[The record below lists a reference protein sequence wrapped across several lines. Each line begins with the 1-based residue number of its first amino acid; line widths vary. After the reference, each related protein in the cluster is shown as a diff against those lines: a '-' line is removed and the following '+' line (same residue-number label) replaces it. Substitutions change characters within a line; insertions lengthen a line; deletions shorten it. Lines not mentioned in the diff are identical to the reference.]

1 MTNRDL
7 KYIIEEIKENE
18 GVDLTDVAAKTKVD
32 RSYLSKFINSAG
44 EKEVTDR
51 LLNKFKKQ
59 FPSYFGKKPQET
71 TGGHHADPSLDTILR
86 ALSRIENGQSYIR
99 AEIRSYG
106 QYQIQEQVRYDHQKF
121 LQAMDKVGK
130 LYAANLKV
138 GDGQDKKG
146 PNA

>member
-1 MTNRDL
+1 MASKKQLRELIKTL
-7 KYIIEEIKENE
+7 KQKTGKTQEE
-18 GVDLTDVAAKTKVD
+18 L
-32 RSYLSKFINSAG
+32 SAG
-44 EKEVTDR
+44 AGYGPKTLTQLLSGKANVDNAYSQLILVYGKELKNSTSENLDI
-51 LLNKFKKQ
+51 Q
-59 FPSYFGKKPQET
+59 
-71 TGGHHADPSLDTILR
+71 PSLDTILR

-138 GDGQDKKG
+138 GDGQDKTG
-146 PNA
+146 PNV